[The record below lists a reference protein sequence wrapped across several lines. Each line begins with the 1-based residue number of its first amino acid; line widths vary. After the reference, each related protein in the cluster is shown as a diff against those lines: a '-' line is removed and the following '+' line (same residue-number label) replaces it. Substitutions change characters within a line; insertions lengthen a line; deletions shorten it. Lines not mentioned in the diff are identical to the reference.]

1 MEIAYEHLVN
11 IYEKIE
17 ATTKRLEMTDH
28 LVELFTSVP
37 PEILDKVIYLTQ
49 GKLLPDFCGVELGLA
64 GKLVVRTLSFT
75 SGIGEEEVLNLV
87 REKGDIGLAAQEA
100 IERKKQRSLFTNPL
114 TVERVYG
121 NLMKIA
127 KASGAGSQEL
137 KMKLLAELLHDSEP
151 HEAKYIVKSVARSMR
166 LGIADMTMI
175 DALAVAFATKERRDE
190 IERAFNVWS
199 DLGRVAK
206 LLAEE
211 GEKGLDKV
219 HLELGTPIRAMLCE
233 RLSSLDEIFE
243 KLGECAFEYKYDGL
257 RIQAHIGEKGI
268 KLFSRRLEDVTRQ
281 FPDMESALR
290 ESFRGKE
297 GIVEGEVVPV
307 NLHTGEF
314 LPFQEVSHRRGR
326 IHDLD
331 KAREEYPVQL
341 FLFDC
346 LYLDGRELL
355 DEGLMDR
362 RKKLEES
369 IEEGEDVRLS
379 TTLITGKKDEAED
392 FLHESLAIGCEGLIA
407 KALDSPYVAGTRGW
421 NWIKFKKEYGEG
433 MADTVDLVVVG
444 AFAGRGRRAGTY
456 GALLMAVYDEEDGT
470 YKTICKLGTGFDDET
485 LAAIPDRLAEQKI
498 PARDSKV
505 ISDMEADYWFR
516 PEVVLEVLGAEITL
530 SPVHTAAK
538 DDIREGAGL
547 AIRFPRFTGRWRE
560 DKGPEDATTVSEI
573 IDMYKQQE
581 KVVS

>member
-1 MEIAYEHLVN
+1 MGTAYEDLVS

-49 GKLLPDFCGVELGLA
+49 GKLLPDFRGVELGLA

-75 SGIGEEEVLNLV
+75 SGISEDEILELV
-87 REKGDIGLAAQEA
+87 RDKGDIGLAAQQA
-100 IERKKQRSLFTNPL
+100 IEKKKQRSLFTNPL

-121 NLMKIA
+121 NLMRIA
-127 KASGAGSQEL
+127 EASGAGSQDL
-137 KMKLLAELLHDSEP
+137 KMKLLAELLHDSTP
-151 HEAKYIVKSVARSMR
+151 LEAKYIIKSVARSMR

-175 DALAVAFATKERRDE
+175 DALAVAFVSKERRDE

-211 GEKGLDKV
+211 GEKGLDEV
-219 HLELGTPIRAMLCE
+219 HLELATPIRAMLCE

-257 RIQAHIGEKGI
+257 RIQAHIGEKEI
-268 KLFSRRLEDVTRQ
+268 KLFSRRLEDVTKQ
-281 FPDMESALR
+281 FPDIESALR
-290 ESFRGKE
+290 ESFLGKE
-297 GIVEGEVVPV
+297 GILEGEAVPV
-307 NLHTGEF
+307 NLETGEF

-326 IHDLD
+326 VHDLERA
-331 KAREEYPVQL
+331 KEEYPVHF

-346 LYLDGRELL
+346 LYLDGEELL

-362 RKKLEES
+362 RKKLEKS
-369 IEEGEDVRLS
+369 IEEREDVKLS
-379 TTLITGKKDEAED
+379 TTLVTGKEEEAED
-392 FLHESLAIGCEGLIA
+392 FLHESLDIGCEGLIA

-421 NWIKFKKEYGEG
+421 NWIKFKKEYREG
-433 MADTVDLVVVG
+433 IADTVDLVIVG

-456 GALLMAVYDEEDGT
+456 GALLTAVYDEEDGM
-470 YKTICKLGTGFDDET
+470 YKTVCKLGTGFDDET
-485 LAAIPDRLAEQKI
+485 LATIPDRLEEQKI
-498 PARDSKV
+498 PAKDSKV
-505 ISDMEADYWFR
+505 DSDMEADYWFR

-530 SPVHTAAK
+530 SPTHTAAK
-538 DDIREGAGL
+538 GAMKEGAGL

-560 DKGPEDATTVSEI
+560 DKGPEDATTVAEI
-573 IDMYKQQE
+573 IRMYKEQE

>member
-1 MEIAYEHLVN
+1 METAYENLVRV
-11 IYEKIE
+11 YEKIE
-17 ATTKRLEMTDH
+17 GTPKRLEMTDH

-49 GKLLPDFCGVELGLA
+49 GKLLPDFYGKELGLA
-64 GKLVVRTLSFT
+64 GKLVIKTLTFT
-75 SGIGEEEVLNLV
+75 TGIGEDEILTLV

-100 IERKKQRSLFTNPL
+100 IKNKKQTALFANPL

-121 NLMKIA
+121 NFMKIA
-127 KASGAGSQEL
+127 EAGGPGSQDL
-137 KMKLLAELLHDSEP
+137 KMKMLAELLHDSTP
-151 HEAKYIVKSVARSMR
+151 LEAKYIVKSVARSMR
-166 LGIADMTMI
+166 IGIADLTMI
-175 DALAVAFATKERRDE
+175 DALAVAFVSKERRDD

-257 RIQAHIGEKGI
+257 RIQAHISEKEV
-268 KLFSRRLEDVTRQ
+268 KLFSRRLEVVTEQ
-281 FPDMESALR
+281 FPDITSALR

-297 GIVEGEVVPV
+297 GIVEGEAVPV
-307 NLHTGEF
+307 NPVTGKF

-331 KAREEYPVQL
+331 KAKEEYPVHL
-341 FLFDC
+341 ILFDC
-346 LYLDGRELL
+346 LYLDGKELL
-355 DEGLMDR
+355 DESLTDR
-362 RKKLEES
+362 RKSLES
-369 IEEGEDVRLS
+369 AVEGREDVGLS
-379 TTLITGKKDEAED
+379 TMLVTESKEEAEG
-392 FLHESLAIGCEGLIA
+392 FFQESLDVGGEGLIA

-421 NWIKFKKEYGEG
+421 NWIKFKKEYEEG
-433 MADTVDLVVVG
+433 LADTVDLVVVG
-444 AFAGRGRRAGTY
+444 TFAGRGRRAGTY
-456 GALLMAVYDEEDGT
+456 GALLMAVYDEDDGRF
-470 YKTICKLGTGFDDET
+470 KTVCKLGTGFDDIT
-485 LAAIPDRLAEQKI
+485 LAAIPDRLAEHKI
-498 PARDSKV
+498 PAKDPKV
-505 ISDMEADYWFR
+505 VSEMKADYWFS
-516 PEVVLEVLGAEITL
+516 PEVVLEVLGAEITK

-538 DDIREGAGL
+538 DVIEEGAGL

-560 DKGPEDATTVSEI
+560 DKGPEDATTVKEI
-573 IDMYKQQE
+573 VEMYEQQE
-581 KVVS
+581 KVEP